1 LTGRPIRLAAT
12 TLAVLAALVLF
23 ASGNAEAAPK
33 TPVVSDIRGKIR
45 AGEAHIAFNLKNAF
59 SPEMVEAL
67 KSGIEI
73 SFKTEIR
80 IEIVRHGWFN
90 DTIGEADI
98 VRTVRFDALSR
109 VYRLSRGG
117 REEHIDDVLG
127 ALAGM
132 TSYEVNIPVSAEPE
146 HGRSYRVRIRTKLD
160 RVGLTEPLRSI
171 IFFSSFWDVE
181 TPWARGYLAVQ

>member
-1 LTGRPIRLAAT
+1 MKLRPTAI
-12 TLAVLAALVLF
+12 AVLLMLALGAPGIAL
-23 ASGNAEAAPK
+23 AAPK
-33 TPVVSDIRGKIR
+33 VPVVSDIRGKIR
-45 AGEAHIAFNLKNAF
+45 PGEALVAFSLKNAF

-73 SFKTEIR
+73 SFKTVIR

-90 DTIGEADI
+90 DTIGEAEI

-117 REEHIDDVLG
+117 REEHIDDIFA

-132 TSYEVNIPVSAEPE
+132 TSYEVAVPVSVEPE

-171 IFFSSFWDVE
+171 LFFSSIWDVE
-181 TPWARGYLAVQ
+181 TPWARGYLAIQ

>member
-1 LTGRPIRLAAT
+1 MRAKLRPATLVVLLTLALGTFDMARAAT
-12 TLAVLAALVLF
+12 RV
-23 ASGNAEAAPK
+23 
-33 TPVVSDIRGKIR
+33 PVVSDIRGKIR
-45 AGEAHIAFNLKNAF
+45 PGEAFVAFSLKNAF

-73 SFKTEIR
+73 SFKTVIK
-80 IEIVRHGWFN
+80 IEVVRHGWFN
-90 DTIGEADI
+90 DTIGEAEI

-117 REEHIDDVLG
+117 REEHIDDIFA

-132 TSYEVNIPVSAEPE
+132 TNYEVGVPVSGDPE

-171 IFFSSFWDVE
+171 LFFSSIWDVE
-181 TPWARGYLAVQ
+181 TPWARGYLAIQ